1 MANSKLEFAVEL
13 EFPSLL
19 VEFKIFNLALPKSIK
34 PKLIFSSI
42 DLYVGSPML
51 ATGFSQLI
59 EIFD

>member
-1 MANSKLEFAVEL
+1 MANSKLECIVEL

-34 PKLIFSSI
+34 PKLLFSSI
-42 DLYVGSPML
+42 DLNVGSPMS
-51 ATGFSQLI
+51 TTEFSQLI